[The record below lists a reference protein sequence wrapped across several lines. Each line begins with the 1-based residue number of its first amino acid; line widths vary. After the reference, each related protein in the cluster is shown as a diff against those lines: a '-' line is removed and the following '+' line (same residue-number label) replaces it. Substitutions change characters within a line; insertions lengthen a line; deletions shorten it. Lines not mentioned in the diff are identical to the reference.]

1 MVSRADERPFARWWW
16 TVDRILLAA
25 LLLLVFAGVMLSF
38 AASPPAAEKLGVGS
52 YYFVVRHIAFAA
64 LAVLLMVTISFMEP
78 RQIRRLALVLFV
90 VALAGLVAT
99 LFIGVEVKGARR
111 WIALGGFNIQPAEF
125 VKPGFVIL
133 TAFLFA
139 EGERRADLPGRLLAL
154 FLLAI
159 VLAPL
164 IAQPDF
170 GQAMLIA
177 MVWSAMIYL
186 AGLQWRWVFALGIA
200 GVGGIVAAYLM
211 LPHVTDRLHSFMDPD
226 SDGAYQPMRALQ
238 SITSGGWFGE
248 GPGEGT
254 VKRLLP
260 DSHTDFVFAVTGE
273 EFGIVACGILL
284 FLFAVVV
291 LRGLAHALRE
301 TDPFVRLSL
310 SGLTLVFGL
319 QASINMM
326 VNLKLMPAK
335 GMTLPFISYG
345 GSSMLA
351 IAIMMGMMLALARRR
366 ARNVRFTAIR
376 HEAFA

>member
-16 TVDRILLAA
+16 TVDRVLLAA
-25 LLLLVFAGVMLSF
+25 LLLLILAGITLSF

-52 YYFVVRHIAFAA
+52 YYFVVRHILFAVP
-64 LAVLLMVTISFMEP
+64 AVFLMVMLSLMEP
-78 RQIRRLALVLFV
+78 RQVRRLALLLFV
-90 VALAGLVAT
+90 VSLAGLVAT
-99 LFIGVEVKGARR
+99 LFVGVEVKGARR
-111 WIALGGFNIQPAEF
+111 WISLGGFNLQPAEF
-125 VKPGFVIL
+125 LKPGFVIL

-139 EGERRADLPGRLLAL
+139 EGQRRADLPGRLLAL
-154 FLLAI
+154 LLLAI

-177 MVWSAMIYL
+177 IVWSAMIYL
-186 AGLQWRWVFALGIA
+186 AGLEWRWVFALGIA
-200 GVGGIVAAYLM
+200 GVGGIVSAYLF
-211 LPHVTDRLHSFMDPD
+211 LPHVTDRLNSFLDEE
-226 SDGAYQPMRALQ
+226 SEGAYQPRRAIE
-238 SITSGGWFGE
+238 SILSGGWFGE

-273 EFGIVACGILL
+273 EFGIIACGVLVA
-284 FLFAVVV
+284 LFAVVV
-291 LRGLAHALRE
+291 LRGLMHALRE
-301 TDPFVRLSL
+301 HDPFIRLSIA
-310 SGLTLVFGL
+310 GLILLFGL

-351 IAIMMGMMLALARRR
+351 VAIAMGFLLALARRR
-366 ARNVRFTAIR
+366 ARSVRFTALR
-376 HEAFA
+376 QEAFA